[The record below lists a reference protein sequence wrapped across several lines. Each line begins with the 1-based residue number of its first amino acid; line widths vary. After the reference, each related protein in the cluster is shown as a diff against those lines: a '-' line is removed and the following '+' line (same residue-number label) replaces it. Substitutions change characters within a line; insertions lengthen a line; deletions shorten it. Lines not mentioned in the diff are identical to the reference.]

1 MMVGPLHASAKPVLK
16 NGCCVPASAPG
27 ADWGGNA
34 AGLTFHVAPL
44 HEPLSSTMDVLVV
57 GGTGTIGSAV
67 VDTLSPRHDVTA
79 VGHTSGEL
87 QVDLADPESI
97 DRLYDAVGP
106 QDAVLSC
113 AGEAAFGELLELTTD
128 DFSRSLSNKLMGQVH
143 LVRHGL
149 NVVRDGGSFT
159 LTSGVLSQE
168 PMPGSAA
175 ISLVNAG
182 VEGFVRAA
190 ALEAPRDIRVN
201 VVSPPWVAE
210 TLDEMGEDPSDG
222 LPAAA
227 VAEAYRMS
235 LEGDMTGETL
245 DARALA

>member
-1 MMVGPLHASAKPVLK
+1 
-16 NGCCVPASAPG
+16 
-27 ADWGGNA
+27 
-34 AGLTFHVAPL
+34 
-44 HEPLSSTMDVLVV
+44 MDVLVV

-67 VDTLSPRHDVTA
+67 VDTISDQHDVTVA
-79 VGHTSGEL
+79 GHTSGEVT
-87 QVDLADPESI
+87 VDLADPESI
-97 DRLYDAVGP
+97 ERLYDTVGP

-113 AGEAAFGELLELTTD
+113 AGEAAFGELDELTDD
-128 DFSRSLSNKLMGQVH
+128 DFSLSLSNKLMGQVN

-149 NVVRDGGSFT
+149 NAVRDAGVFT
-159 LTSGVLSQE
+159 LTSGILSQE

-210 TLDEMGEDPSDG
+210 TLDAMGEDPSDG
-222 LPAAA
+222 LPAAT
-227 VAEAYRMS
+227 VAEAYRAT

-245 DARALA
+245 DVRDVVGE

>member
-1 MMVGPLHASAKPVLK
+1 
-16 NGCCVPASAPG
+16 
-27 ADWGGNA
+27 
-34 AGLTFHVAPL
+34 
-44 HEPLSSTMDVLVV
+44 MDILVV

-67 VDTLSPRHDVTA
+67 VGALSDQHDVTVA
-79 VGHTSGEL
+79 GHTSGEV
-87 QVDLADPESI
+87 QVDLAEPESI
-97 DRLYDAVGP
+97 RQLYDTVGP

-113 AGEAAFGELLELTTD
+113 AGEAAFGALDELSDD
-128 DFSRSLSNKLMGQVH
+128 DFQLSLSNKLMGQVN

-149 NVVRDGGSFT
+149 DAVRDGGGFT

-190 ALEAPRDIRVN
+190 ALEAPREIRVN

-210 TLDEMGEDPSDG
+210 TLEEMGEDPGRG
-222 LPAAA
+222 LPAAT
-227 VAEAYRMS
+227 VAEAYRKS
-235 LEGDMTGETL
+235 LEGDMTGETI
-245 DARALA
+245 DARTVA